1 MIIYYEDARQVKIDY
16 RTVTQRQEFDMI
28 DFQKSVLFK
37 LEPISIDQVLDPI
50 NKFLIDDES
59 VLSVFKTVRDQLVF
73 TNKRI
78 IAANVQGITGKK
90 IDYTSIP
97 YSKIQTFSV
106 ETSGVLDRD
115 CELEIYIS
123 AIGKIRFEIRGGFDI
138 VTFNRVIS
146 KYVLD

>member
-1 MIIYYEDARQVKIDY
+1 
-16 RTVTQRQEFDMI
+16 MI
-28 DFQKSVLFK
+28 DFKNNSLFK
-37 LEPISIDQVLDPI
+37 LEPIAQTQILEPI
-50 NKFLIDDES
+50 TRFLIDGEH
-59 VLSVFKTVRDQLVF
+59 VLSVFKSVRDQLVF

-78 IAANVQGITGKK
+78 IAANVQGLMGKK

-106 ETSGVLDRD
+106 ETSGMLDLD

-123 AIGKIRFEIRGGFDI
+123 SIGKIRFEIRGGFDI

-146 KYVLD
+146 QYVLD

>member
-1 MIIYYEDARQVKIDY
+1 
-16 RTVTQRQEFDMI
+16 MI

-37 LEPISIDQVLDPI
+37 LDPIAADQILDPI
-50 NKFLIDDES
+50 NRFLVEEET
-59 VLSVFKTVRDQLVF
+59 VLAAFKTVRDQLVF

-78 IAANVQGITGKK
+78 IAANVQGLTGKK
-90 IDYTSIP
+90 VDYTSIP

-123 AIGKIRFEIRGGFDI
+123 AIGKIRFEIRGGF
-138 VTFNRVIS
+138 
-146 KYVLD
+146 VLG

>member
-1 MIIYYEDARQVKIDY
+1 
-16 RTVTQRQEFDMI
+16 MI
-28 DFQKSVLFK
+28 DFQKSALFK
-37 LEPISIDQVLDPI
+37 LDPIPANQILEPIH
-50 NKFLIDDES
+50 KFLIEEET
-59 VLSVFKTVRDQLVF
+59 VLSAFRTVRDQLVF

-78 IAANVQGITGKK
+78 IAANVQGLTGKK
-90 IDYTSIP
+90 TDYTSIP

-138 VTFNRVIS
+138 VAFNRVIS
-146 KYVLD
+146 KYVLE

>member
-1 MIIYYEDARQVKIDY
+1 V
-16 RTVTQRQEFDMI
+16 I
-28 DFQKSVLFK
+28 DFHKSALFK
-37 LEPISIDQVLDPI
+37 LDPIPIDRVLEPIH
-50 NKFLIDDES
+50 KFLVEEES
-59 VLSVFKTVRDQLVF
+59 VLSAFSTVRDQLVF

-78 IAANVQGITGKK
+78 IAANVQGFTGKK
-90 IDYTSIP
+90 VDYTSIP

-138 VTFNRVIS
+138 VTFNKIIS
-146 KYVLD
+146 KYVLE